1 MGAALVG
8 VHMAMTHGICLSM
21 ISAYIP
27 AGEIPGLGRVSG
39 TVWSFTDFVLGKVC
53 HWGHVAPKSPAL
65 APTALHRHDIESNII
80 ACWTLSSACCF
91 ECVHDCCSTGCQP
104 STSVHGCLSM
114 AALRSLLHRHAG
126 VVLAYS
132 NSLAGKLT
140 DLSLKAGYGNTGCFY
155 GGAAAT
161 VLSGLVLLFAA
172 KFLDL
177 GREDLLIAKKG

>member
-27 AGEIPGLGRVSG
+27 AGEVPGLGRVSG
-39 TVWSFTDFVLGKVC
+39 TVWSFTDFVLGEGC
-53 HWGHVAPKSPAL
+53 LSWACW
-65 APTALHRHDIESNII
+65 APTAVPCHGLEVSFI
-80 ACWTLSSACCF
+80 ASCMVKLCLLICI
-91 ECVHDCCSTGCQP
+91 CVHACGSTGCQP
-104 STSVHGCLSM
+104 FTTMHGCLSM
-114 AALRSLLHRHAG
+114 AAVTPLCLCHAG

-161 VLSGLVLLFAA
+161 LLSGMVLLFAT

-177 GREDLLIAKKG
+177 GREDLLVAKKG